1 MAKGKKS
8 KGKHYVSKGE
18 RPSVKRS
25 ILKAVRKD
33 VDPITKAI
41 NKLESLSKNNKRPSQ
56 SLS

>member
-33 VDPITKAI
+33 VDPFTKAI
-41 NKLESLSKNNKRPSQ
+41 NKLEALSKNKKRPS
-56 SLS
+56 

>member
-8 KGKHYVSKGE
+8 KGKNYVSKGE

-33 VDPITKAI
+33 VDPFTKAI
-41 NKLESLSKNNKRPSQ
+41 NKLEALSKNKKRPGQ